1 MEPPARLGYDEDV
14 GPADDGPADDGRA
27 KVLAII
33 PAYEAA
39 TTIGPV
45 VRQVARHLPV
55 VVVDDGSTDG
65 TAQAAEVAG
74 ARVLPHARN
83 QGKGAALRTGFR
95 HALESGSA
103 AVLTLDADGQHE
115 PASIPAFL
123 EAWRTGKA
131 PLVIGRRDFGQMP
144 LSRRLANVAGT
155 ILFSW
160 AVGRRI
166 ADNQSGFRLVAP
178 PLLPRLLESTEPG
191 FEFEVEMIT
200 LAIRAGLAIDWV
212 PIPTIYGAQGSHIR
226 PGAHVT
232 NFLRVAWQ
240 ARRSV
245 GSPIDLDE
253 PSGDDGRTRPDE
265 A

>member
-1 MEPPARLGYDEDV
+1 MEVVAV
-14 GPADDGPADDGRA
+14 
-27 KVLAII
+27 I

-39 TTIGPV
+39 TTIGSV
-45 VRQVARHLPV
+45 VGQVARHLPV

-65 TAQAAEVAG
+65 TAQAALAAG

-95 HALESGSA
+95 HALESGSM

-115 PASIPAFL
+115 PACIPAFL
-123 EAWRTGKA
+123 EAWRAGKA

-155 ILFSW
+155 IVFSW

-166 ADNQSGFRLVAP
+166 ADNQSGYRLIAG

-212 PIPTIYGAQGSHIR
+212 AIPTIYGSQGSHIR
-226 PGAHVT
+226 PGAHVS

-245 GSPIDLDE
+245 GSPIDLDDA
-253 PSGDDGRTRPDE
+253 PATTARDRRPDG